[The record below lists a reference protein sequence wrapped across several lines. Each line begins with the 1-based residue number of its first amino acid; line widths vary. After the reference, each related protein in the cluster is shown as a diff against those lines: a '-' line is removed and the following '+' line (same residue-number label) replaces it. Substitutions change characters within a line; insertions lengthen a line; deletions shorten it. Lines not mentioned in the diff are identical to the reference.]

1 MTRQL
6 AIAVA
11 ACLGLLA
18 LPATAAADEIGW
30 MYDPDQ
36 VVEIRLGGV
45 SEEELDALEAEPDEY
60 VKGSFELLV
69 DGVPKGVALNDVGI
83 RLKGGVG
90 SGRPVKT
97 GKSGFK
103 IRFDEFVDD
112 QLFFGIKRLTLNN
125 MIQDPSMVHETL
137 TYGLFHDLGLPAS
150 RTGYAFV
157 KLNGSVYGLFLNL
170 ETLDEISL
178 PQWFGEDN
186 TGHLYEADAPGT
198 DVTSGSATAFEVDE
212 GDDEDISDLETL
224 IEAVNDDEGDWTDN
238 VGPYADLE
246 EMTRAWAVERYVA
259 HWDGYAGIDAPFR
272 PNNYYLHSDLAGV
285 FQTMPWGTDQTWEI
299 EDVEFDEPAGG
310 VMFNK
315 CLADASCRQLYLD
328 GLSEVRCV
336 VLDSDEAAR
345 AAQLAAM
352 LDPYQDQEDETRRE
366 SSPEEIAEELEAVES
381 FATVRPEWLDDFL
394 VAEGILGDGPDPCVE
409 PEEPEESEDPVV
421 SLPPPVPPTAGPTP
435 PLHFGASKLK
445 GNFVKTTVQVPGAG
459 TVSQKVT
466 AKIDGRRVQVC
477 SDSGTR
483 DAAAVVKVRCR
494 LSKAA
499 QEARADGSLKLRVR
513 VGFAPEQGKAT
524 FRTRVLTA
532 PKRG

>member
-1 MTRQL
+1 
-6 AIAVA
+6 
-11 ACLGLLA
+11 
-18 LPATAAADEIGW
+18 

-69 DGVPKGVALNDVGI
+69 GGVPKGVALNDVGI
-83 RLKGGVG
+83 RLKGGLG

-137 TYGLFHDLGLPAS
+137 TYELFHDLGLPAS

-186 TGHLYEADAPGT
+186 TQHLYEADAPGT
-198 DVTSGSATAFEVDE
+198 DVTTGSATAFEVDE
-212 GDDEDISDLETL
+212 GDDGEGDLGDLENL
-224 IEAVNDDEGDWTDN
+224 IAAVNDEEGDWTDN
-238 VGPYADLE
+238 VSPFADLGQ
-246 EMTRAWAVERYVA
+246 MTRAWAIERYVA
-259 HWDGYAGIDAPFR
+259 HWDGYAGIAAPFR

-328 GLSEVRCV
+328 GLSEVRCA
-336 VLDSDEAAR
+336 VLDSDAAAR

-352 LDPYQDQEDETRRE
+352 LDPYQDLEDEARRE
-366 SSPEEIAEELEAVES
+366 SSPEEIAEELEEVES
-381 FATVRPEWLDDFL
+381 FATARPGWLEDFL
-394 VAEGILGDGPDPCVE
+394 VAEEVLGDGPDPCVE
-409 PEEPEESEDPVV
+409 PEEPTEPDKPVV
-421 SLPPPVPPTAGPTP
+421 TPLPGPVPPVPAPA
-435 PLHFGASKLK
+435 LEFGASKLK
-445 GNFVKTTVQVPGAG
+445 GRVVFTRVETPSTG

-466 AKIDGRRVQVC
+466 AKIDGRRVQAC
-477 SDSGTR
+477 SDTETR
-483 DAAAVVKVRCR
+483 EGAAVVKIRCK
-494 LSKAA
+494 LSGAV
-499 QEARADGSLKLRVR
+499 QEARADGPLKLRVR

-524 FRTRVLTA
+524 FRTRTLTA
-532 PKRG
+532 AKRG

>member
-1 MTRQL
+1 VTTRI
-6 AIAVA
+6 AIALA
-11 ACLGLLA
+11 CFACLLA
-18 LPATAAADEIGW
+18 FPAGAAADEIEW

-36 VVEIRLGGV
+36 VVEIRLGDI
-45 SEEELDALEAEPDEY
+45 SAEELDALEAEPDEY

-69 DGVPKGVALNDVGI
+69 GGVPKGAALNDVGI
-83 RLKGGVG
+83 RLKGGLG

-103 IRFDEFVDD
+103 VRFDEFVDD

-170 ETLDEISL
+170 ETLDELSL

-198 DVTSGSATAFEVDE
+198 DVTTGSAPNFEVDE
-212 GDDEDISDLETL
+212 GDDEDIGDLETL

-238 VGPYADLE
+238 VSPFADLE
-246 EMTRAWAVERYVA
+246 EMTRAWAIERYVA
-259 HWDGYAGIDAPFR
+259 HWDVYAGIAAPFR

-299 EDVEFDEPAGG
+299 EDVEFGEPAGG
-310 VMFNK
+310 VMFNE
-315 CLADASCRQLYLD
+315 CLADASCRQLYLE
-328 GLSEVRCV
+328 GLSEVRCA
-336 VLDSDEAAR
+336 VLDSDAAAR

-366 SSPEEIAEELEAVES
+366 SSAEEIAEELEEVES
-381 FATVRPEWLDDFL
+381 FATVRPGWLEDFL
-394 VAEGILGDGPDPCVE
+394 VAEEVLGDGPDPCVE
-409 PEEPEESEDPVV
+409 PEPEPENPFVQVRGQMPPPTEQPPPAEIGSISRKGKRLRVKVV
-421 SLPPPVPPTAGPTP
+421 SPMSGRLV
-435 PLHFGASKLK
+435 LS
-445 GNFVKTTVQVPGAG
+445 
-459 TVSQKVT
+459 
-466 AKIDGRRVQVC
+466 AKAKGRRVCGNETNVGVGPATV
-477 SDSGTR
+477 S
-483 DAAAVVKVRCR
+483 CR
-494 LSKAA
+494 LTRAALKALK
-499 QEARADGSLKLRVR
+499 DSSLRLGVRVR
-513 VGFAPEQGKAT
+513 FPAVGGSSASL
-524 FRTRVLTA
+524 FRRANL
-532 PKRG
+532 PRL